1 MKVAYIHFKINF
13 YWSRVALQRCV
24 SFYCTAKWISCTYAH
39 TLLFLPMYV
48 TTKHW
53 VEFLELYSRLSLL
66 VLHTWYW
73 NCYFWRVQASCFKKC
88 LIFWTYLIILLHNSL
103 DAGSAFTVGILHWW
117 CGLFH
122 NRQAHTTLDC
132 LILCDDRF
140 DYYVKVVSTGFLHW
154 KVSFIP
160 LYFVGNLWCNI
171 YEYLDPQQAFPIGF
185 SIHGWSLPEWIIA
198 LLLVGWLISPHSV
211 IPTLA
216 FFCKENIF
224 STLCSHLSL
233 SITTGSRISNTY
245 NIIILH
251 HYSFCYLNYP
261 KFVQ

>member
-1 MKVAYIHFKINF
+1 M
-13 YWSRVALQRCV
+13 
-24 SFYCTAKWISCTYAH
+24 
-39 TLLFLPMYV
+39 
-48 TTKHW
+48 
-53 VEFLELYSRLSLL
+53 
-66 VLHTWYW
+66 LHTWYW

-122 NRQAHTTLDC
+122 NRQAHTTFDC

-224 STLCSHLSL
+224 STLCSHLSFFFFWFLLVILFLNNKSHVKSKPETAFKRQQEIIVGHNWATSL
-233 SITTGSRISNTY
+233 SLFTFFFLFFF
-245 NIIILH
+245 IIYFFFL
-251 HYSFCYLNYP
+251 
-261 KFVQ
+261 